1 MERFSSLYA
10 ITYAIINSMENLRF
24 DKEGY
29 FQISTRYFIKEI
41 ENIFPGVPIRYRLY
55 VIYSWNFGRAQ
66 NSVETLVLRARVP
79 TSISRSPKLPLVFLN
94 CMETRTMF
102 SISKLTC

>member
-1 MERFSSLYA
+1 MAKSRVS
-10 ITYAIINSMENLRF
+10 ITVWKIWKDHVIIRHHRSMENLRF

-79 TSISRSPKLPLVFLN
+79 TSISRSPKLPLVFL
-94 CMETRTMF
+94 
-102 SISKLTC
+102 